1 MEGLQYKNSEK
12 CFVTINFLFFLSNK
26 TMAPKLKAKGKRPEY
41 QKVKKERVSKSNA
54 LKLRK
59 QLIEREK
66 EKASLVGSSSVDRLH
81 HAPSSPPP
89 PSPSPLPKRAIF
101 SRKMIQKRMQ
111 ERFKKFA
118 NKKRR
123 IQDLNLA
130 FRKDGI
136 HYIKWFIDSFGFFGQ
151 PKHYLVD
158 PVLLPSISCNC
169 VKKYQ
174 MVDLFMLH
182 GKKGATHFS
191 KFTLISF

>member
-1 MEGLQYKNSEK
+1 
-12 CFVTINFLFFLSNK
+12 
-26 TMAPKLKAKGKRPEY
+26 MAPKLKAKGKRPEY
-41 QKVKKERVSKSNA
+41 QKVKKERVSKSSA

-66 EKASLVGSSSVDRLH
+66 EKASSLVGSSSVDRLH
-81 HAPSSPPP
+81 HAPSPPP
-89 PSPSPLPKRAIF
+89 PPPSPSPSPSPSPLPKRAIF

-174 MVDLFMLH
+174 MVDLFMLY

-191 KFTLISF
+191 KFTLISFC

>member
-26 TMAPKLKAKGKRPEY
+26 TMPLKLKAKGKRPPFE
-41 QKVKKERVSKSNA
+41 KVKKERVSKSSI
-54 LKLRK
+54 LRLRK

-66 EKASLVGSSSVDRLH
+66 EKAALVGYSTVNRLH
-81 HAPSSPPP
+81 HAPSPP
-89 PSPSPLPKRAIF
+89 PSPLPKKAIS
-101 SRKMIQKRMQ
+101 SRKIIQKRMQ
-111 ERFKKFA
+111 ERFKKFT
-118 NKKRR
+118 NKKRKV
-123 IQDLNLA
+123 QDLNLA

-182 GKKGATHFS
+182 GKKDVTHFS